1 MCVELNGKVWKKFVE
16 FFREEKGYTDWT
28 EQEIEDSRNDDDIT
42 EFLGWL
48 VNQLESDEI
57 KDALSMYIDYLRD
70 GDEDDQQRAKRADEL
85 YSKITGL
92 VPRAYKEQ

>member
-1 MCVELNGKVWKKFVE
+1 MCVELNGKVWKKFVQ
-16 FFREEKGYTDWT
+16 FFREEKGYSDWT
-28 EQEIEDSRNDDDIT
+28 EQEIEDSRNDDDTT

-48 VNQLESDEI
+48 VSQLESAEI

-85 YSKITGL
+85 YNRITGL
-92 VPRAYKEQ
+92 VPRAIKEQ